1 MQNSDKLSKKK
12 TNSLLASVAGNF
24 SHVKTNNEM
33 LFLDYGP
40 GSRPRGSVVHFL
52 GCFRDL
58 RVLRTYPIYS
68 NLHILRRG
76 VQACTSERRVL
87 SFELGLAQTG
97 RVSMKVFET

>member
-1 MQNSDKLSKKK
+1 MQNSDKVSKK

-24 SHVKTNNEM
+24 AHVKTNNKM
-33 LFLDYGP
+33 LFLEQGP
-40 GSRPRGSVVHFL
+40 GSRPLSVVVHFL
-52 GCFRDL
+52 CCFRDL

-76 VQACTSERRVL
+76 VQACTSKRRVL

-97 RVSMKVFET
+97 RVAMKVFET